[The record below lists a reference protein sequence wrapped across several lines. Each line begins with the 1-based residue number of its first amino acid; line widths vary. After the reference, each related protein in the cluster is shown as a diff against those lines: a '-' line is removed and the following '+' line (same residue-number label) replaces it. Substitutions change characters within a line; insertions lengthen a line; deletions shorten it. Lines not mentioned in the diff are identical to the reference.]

1 MGGSGESLVRLARA
15 GLFALIASVLP
26 VCAWADAQSPNV
38 IIFVIDGV
46 AYSETFGDPAHAHIP
61 HIWNDLRP
69 QGTIHTAFYNRGETF
84 TLGAHATILTGTNTY
99 LGWPEGEELFQPFTP
114 TLFEYFRAFTGAEK
128 TQAWMA
134 WNVGM
139 KVLAGMSVSTHPLYG
154 MDYAAS
160 CRGTTGDNMALAR
173 ELESLLDEYHPRLVL
188 INFHESD
195 AWGHLGEWDEYI
207 RALEVADKIVYGLW
221 QKLQSDPFYADRT
234 TLIVTADHGRHVNDW
249 TSHGDCCDG
258 CQPVFFLLL
267 GPTVQQGLEVSGP
280 ERNFTDIGVTAGWLM
295 GMPMPYAVDG
305 VVMADL
311 FTGGEPVPPPPSSEL
326 VGLGIEVVTVDTE
339 GLPCSVFEPG
349 AQIGLQGVI
358 RNQGSLPARV
368 YEVVDT
374 WGTWCNRGKGFP
386 SGFRL
391 DPLASA
397 DGVIYRHLPW
407 VTPSGTYPITIECRG
422 IEQGSG
428 AVVGGSTEVT
438 ITVEV
443 P

>member
-1 MGGSGESLVRLARA
+1 M
-15 GLFALIASVLP
+15 
-26 VCAWADAQSPNV
+26 
-38 IIFVIDGV
+38 
-46 AYSETFGDPAHAHIP
+46 
-61 HIWNDLRP
+61 
-69 QGTIHTAFYNRGETF
+69 
-84 TLGAHATILTGTNTY
+84 
-99 LGWPEGEELFQPFTP
+99 
-114 TLFEYFRAFTGAEK
+114 
-128 TQAWMA
+128 
-134 WNVGM
+134 
-139 KVLAGMSVSTHPLYG
+139 
-154 MDYAAS
+154 
-160 CRGTTGDNMALAR
+160 
-173 ELESLLDEYHPRLVL
+173 
-188 INFHESD
+188 
-195 AWGHLGEWDEYI
+195 
-207 RALEVADKIVYGLW
+207 
-221 QKLQSDPFYADRT
+221 
-234 TLIVTADHGRHVNDW
+234 
-249 TSHGDCCDG
+249 
-258 CQPVFFLLL
+258 L

-280 ERNFTDIGVTAGWLM
+280 ERNFTDIGATAGWLM
-295 GMPMPYAVDG
+295 GIPTPYAVDG
-305 VVMADL
+305 AVMADL

-358 RNQGSLPARV
+358 RNQGPLPARV

-422 IEQGSG
+422 IEEGSG